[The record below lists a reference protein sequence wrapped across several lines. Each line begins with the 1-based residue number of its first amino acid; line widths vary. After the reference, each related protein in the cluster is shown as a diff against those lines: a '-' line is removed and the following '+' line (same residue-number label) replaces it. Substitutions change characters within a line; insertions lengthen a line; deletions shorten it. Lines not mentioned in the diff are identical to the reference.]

1 MDAIRRKLELARV
14 SRTALLRVLGLV
26 AATTLAVVLAAPA
39 AATGTSTTG
48 STPTPLASCGT
59 TLPLTTPCTPAI
71 TAPTTAGGA
80 WTLTLPGVGS
90 LVFTVDPATNQIVS
104 ASVSGVETK
113 FTASLSV
120 DGEDGKVAATFTSTS
135 TTAPTQV
142 YTIAAKVQAPAT
154 VGGAP
159 TVTAVVKSAEKEDD
173 KDDDKNDKNKVGD
186 EHRVGGGDHGADH
199 GGQDR
204 K

>member
-1 MDAIRRKLELARV
+1 MDSIRRKLELARV

-39 AATGTSTTG
+39 AATGTPTPG
-48 STPTPLASCGT
+48 PTPTPLADCT
-59 TLPLTTPCTPAI
+59 TPPVTTPCTPGV
-71 TAPTTAGGA
+71 TTAGGV

-90 LVFTVDPATNQIVS
+90 LVFTVDPTTNQIVS
-104 ASVSGVETK
+104 ASVMGVATA
-113 FTASLSV
+113 FNASLASV
-120 DGEDGKVAATFTSTS
+120 DGEDGKVSATFTSKTD
-135 TTAPTQV
+135 PTQV
-142 YTIAAKVQAPAT
+142 FTIVAKVHEPAT
-154 VGGAP
+154 AGGAP